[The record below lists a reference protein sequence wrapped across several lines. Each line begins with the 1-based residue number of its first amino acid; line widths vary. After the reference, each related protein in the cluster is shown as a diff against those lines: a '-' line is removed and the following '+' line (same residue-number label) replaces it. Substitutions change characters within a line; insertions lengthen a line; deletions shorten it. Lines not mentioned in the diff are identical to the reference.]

1 MRGPPVSCRSM
12 VILVDYAAVSTCST
26 HADPRGTGASHEIFG
41 AACQL
46 PYPHRRCIRSCT
58 DATTFPHISR
68 GRLPAMAAS
77 EPALRGAASSS
88 SASAS
93 PGSTPGMCSPPAVRF
108 ILTGFGPFPGV
119 PRNPAQAVASQLQV
133 LRPDVSLCLPMIEVS
148 PKAVSIAASAAYAAA
163 IAVRQAGHAD
173 VVVVL
178 HLGVAARSPGIRIE
192 RQARNIQAF
201 SVPAADGS
209 IPPQNTCISERLPL
223 GGTLSSALPVDD
235 IVAQAEASMATA
247 LPGDNAVRV
256 WASEDAGT
264 YLCNMLYWHT
274 LCALY
279 AAPLQRQQQQA
290 GLSALFVHIPSEHTA
305 PVDRI
310 VTAVACIM
318 DAVVAAVAAASGH
331 CEPPKLS
338 APDQAELAEL
348 TASID

>member
-1 MRGPPVSCRSM
+1 
-12 VILVDYAAVSTCST
+12 
-26 HADPRGTGASHEIFG
+26 
-41 AACQL
+41 
-46 PYPHRRCIRSCT
+46 
-58 DATTFPHISR
+58 
-68 GRLPAMAAS
+68 MAAS
-77 EPALRGAASSS
+77 EPALPGAASSS
-88 SASAS
+88 SSCASAS
-93 PGSTPGMCSPPAVRF
+93 STSGNRSPLVVRF

-163 IAVRQAGHAD
+163 TAVRQAGHGD

-209 IPPQNTCISERLPL
+209 IPPQNTCISEHLPL
-223 GGTLSSALPVDD
+223 GGTLSSSLPVAG
-235 IVAQAEASMATA
+235 IVAQAEASTAKA
-247 LPGDNAVRV
+247 LPGDKAVRI

-279 AAPLQRQQQQA
+279 AEPPQRQQQPD

-310 VTAVACIM
+310 VTAVACVM
-318 DAVVAAVAAASGH
+318 DAVVAAVTAARGH
-331 CEPPKLS
+331 CEPPKLC

-348 TASID
+348 TGSID